1 MAQGMLAQDGQ
12 RGGDS
17 GQDQMTHL
25 QVVRKQVDVEPYS
38 VADEAAEDSSA
49 GRVVSLRG
57 TRVYC

>member
-1 MAQGMLAQDGQ
+1 MLAQDGQ

-17 GQDQMTHL
+17 GQDQMTYL
-25 QVVRKQVDVEPYS
+25 QVVRKQVDVEPYG
-38 VADEAAEDSSA
+38 VAHEAAEDSSA